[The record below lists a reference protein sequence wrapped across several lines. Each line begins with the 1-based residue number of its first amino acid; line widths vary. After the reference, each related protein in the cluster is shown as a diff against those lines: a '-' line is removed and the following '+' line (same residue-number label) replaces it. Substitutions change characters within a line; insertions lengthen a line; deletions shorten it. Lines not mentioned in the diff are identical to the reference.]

1 MNLRR
6 IKLQLFKEVNH
17 LLSVL
22 YFVGGLFEGWEDRTI
37 AHSVNFIYFFF
48 LWENLNYQIRVK
60 SQLYMIM
67 VAKRLIR
74 AALMDK
80 G

>member
-6 IKLQLFKEVNH
+6 IKLQLCKEVNH

-48 LWENLNYQIRVK
+48 CGKISITKYVLKANCI
-60 SQLYMIM
+60 
-67 VAKRLIR
+67 
-74 AALMDK
+74 
-80 G
+80 